1 MKNTNKFYLS
11 HIIFVGILLI
21 FAGFTYW
28 LISESEPERASNFFH
43 EYKLLVIQ
51 GKSKEAEI
59 LFDEALSHGDDSQ
72 LDEIWLPLV
81 LSQEDGYDKLINYSR
96 LLAGNTEREATY
108 EEISNLIT
116 RSPKDFQE
124 NLKEYYL
131 VELLEIPDVRIDLL
145 RKFDLYVE
153 K

>member
-145 RKFDLYVE
+145 RKSDLYVE